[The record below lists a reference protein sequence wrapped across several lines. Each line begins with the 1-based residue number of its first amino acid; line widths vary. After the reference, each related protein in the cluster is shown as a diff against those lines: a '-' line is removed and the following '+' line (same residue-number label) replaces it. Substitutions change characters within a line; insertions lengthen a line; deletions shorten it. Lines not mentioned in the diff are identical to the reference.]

1 MKIEIGKESLFWC
14 VVLAVLLLLLCLWGN
29 GDIPFLSVNEARRA
43 VTVREMY
50 EANNW
55 LLPYMNGSLY
65 LAKPPLFYWLTLVP
79 VHLLGEVSE
88 WAMRLPSALFA
99 LSCLTGV
106 YLLGSKLGGR
116 QVGIF
121 AAIFLAANAGFSM
134 FARRAE
140 IEMSLT
146 GLCLL
151 SLLSAWPYLFGN
163 GSRRWV
169 LLSYTILG
177 CCLLTKGP
185 VSLLFVSIPILIFA
199 LLQSHQRAK
208 AFLCDGLGWLVALL
222 IGGSWYFAV
231 TLQEGWGVWQSIL
244 QQDIVDKVSGDGG
257 EPWYSYLAYLAG
269 DFFPFW
275 LVLFIRPRQL
285 WQKIRT
291 VPEFNLLA
299 CAALVPLLIFSLFTD
314 KHAKYLLPT
323 YPVIALLLAYH
334 WVRVLTSVQGW
345 WRSILTWL
353 PPLTLICFVS
363 FYAVFE
369 RQVFAYRV
377 QALPG
382 IRVATAANPAQTIY
396 SLGPPDM
403 RLVFYAGRSIQEL
416 TEDQVRSHA
425 SRDAQLFVMAPPP
438 TTLSWLSR
446 CATKH
451 FKPYLKSGKE
461 ALLIQLGNLC
471 QNAL

>member
-1 MKIEIGKESLFWC
+1 MKIEIGKESWFWS
-14 VVLAVLLLLLCLWGN
+14 VALAALLLLLCLWGN
-29 GDIPFLSVNEARRA
+29 ADIPFLSVNEARRA

-55 LLPYMNGSLY
+55 LIPYMNGSLY
-65 LAKPPLFYWLTLVP
+65 LAKPPLFYWLALVP
-79 VHLLGEVSE
+79 VHLLGAVSE

-99 LSCLTGV
+99 LACLTGV
-106 YLLGSKLGGR
+106 YVLGSKLGGR

-121 AAIFLAANAGFSM
+121 AAIFLAANAGFSL

-163 GSRRWV
+163 ASRRWAM
-169 LLSYTILG
+169 LSYTLLG

-185 VSLLFVSIPILIFA
+185 VSLLFVSTPILVFA

-208 AFLCDGLGWLVALL
+208 AFLCDGLGWLVALS

-257 EPWYSYLAYLAG
+257 ESWYSYLAYLAG

-275 LVLFIRPRQL
+275 FVLFVRPRQL

-334 WVRVLTSVQGW
+334 WVSLLSSAQGCR
-345 WRSILTWL
+345 RSLMIWL
-353 PPLTLICFVS
+353 PPLALLCFVG
-363 FYAVFE
+363 FYTVFE

-377 QALPG
+377 QALPK
-382 IRVATAANPAQTIY
+382 IRAASAANPSLAVY

-403 RLVFYAGRSIQEL
+403 RLVFYAGRSILAL
-416 TEDQVRSHA
+416 TEDQLRARASH
-425 SRDAQLFVMAPPP
+425 DALLFVEAPMP

-446 CATKH
+446 CVTGH
-451 FKPYLKSGKE
+451 FKPYLKNGKE
-461 ALLIQLGNLC
+461 ALLIRLGSSC
-471 QNAL
+471 QSGL